1 MTDLQRIQEISFLVA
16 QLSNTVNDK
25 TRLAK
30 RDHAAQLYIAAS
42 NLVDTS
48 LPRECCYD
56 ARDFLDR
63 EIKRIELI
71 DLNLRELC

>member
-1 MTDLQRIQEISFLVA
+1 MTDLQRIKEISFLVA

-25 TRLAK
+25 TRIAK

-42 NLVDTS
+42 NIIDTC
-48 LPRECCYD
+48 LPQEYCYD
-56 ARDFLDR
+56 SRDLLDR

-71 DLNLRELC
+71 DLKLRELC